1 VVLTKPGRDTVFV
14 RRVRA
19 RVGLWLGT
27 VSLDAMTS
35 PPSLRDL
42 YVDPAAAWAF
52 NVPAT
57 PAPAPVAALEP
68 SYQWSARPAPNS
80 IFDLSPS
87 LDFGEPATIDAGELA
102 KTIVAAAI
110 LQYASTAIA
119 NPWEVGK
126 LLLQVQWV
134 PRDAGEPKETVNV
147 EEYENEDAVRLVTTF
162 LASIV
167 SYHEFHSSATPRTRT
182 HIS

>member
-1 VVLTKPGRDTVFV
+1 
-14 RRVRA
+14 
-19 RVGLWLGT
+19 
-27 VSLDAMTS
+27 MTP

-52 NVPAT
+52 NVPA
-57 PAPAPVAALEP
+57 APAPSPVAAPAPEP
-68 SYQWSARPAPNS
+68 SYQWSARPTPNS

-87 LDFGEPATIDAGELA
+87 LDFGEPSTIDPGELA
-102 KTIVAAAI
+102 KTIVASAI

-134 PRDAGEPKETVNV
+134 PRDAGEPEVMDNV
-147 EEYENEDAVRLVTTF
+147 EEYDNEDAVRLAITVF
-162 LASIV
+162 AIV
-167 SYHEFHSSATPRTRT
+167 SYVFRSSVMPRTRT